1 MLSVGRGQTLVA
13 RREGME
19 RGSAAQPLPPPSV
32 YPFVNLEDI
41 CQGRKATHS

>member
-1 MLSVGRGQTLVA
+1 MLSVGRGQTMVA

-19 RGSAAQPLPPPSV
+19 RASAAQRLPPLSV

-41 CQGRKATHS
+41 CQGRKAMHS